1 MCDTVIEEIQDFE
14 LVLKQVGDHMGSI
27 RILESTEAQA
37 CLEDWTPAFAGVTKG
52 TGPRPPLDKGG
63 LQGGFLCRV
72 FTSTLTRL
80 CSRKGVATPPVSLCS
95 SSASFEDENEYDDE
109 DDFQVMLRRFP
120 VA

>member
-1 MCDTVIEEIQDFE
+1 MSDE
-14 LVLKQVGDHMGSI
+14 G
-27 RILESTEAQA
+27 
-37 CLEDWTPAFAGVTKG
+37 WTPAFAGVTKG

-80 CSRKGVATPPVSLCS
+80 CSKTGMACLASCSLS
-95 SSASFEDENEYDDE
+95 SSAFFEDENEYDDE

-120 VA
+120 VASVISPIPGKAG